1 MAGRV
6 GGGIENEEKME
17 ETITVHQ
24 GRFLRPRAREEKGG
38 GRFQRWLRRLLQ
50 IASQLLLLFFFL
62 FLGHRVY
69 IHLMEG
75 SLFRLKEIEVRG
87 SQKIPQEVLLSL
99 TLIEGMPNLFTLRL
113 GEVTRK
119 LESHPWIDQV
129 RGRKVFPNKIVI
141 DVVERKPI
149 AILQLEELFYID
161 TQGEIFSRVGG
172 KDRYNYPI
180 FTGLTREVFEKSPE
194 EAKHLLNRALELLMV
209 VEREK
214 VPPLEAIS
222 EIHMEKTFGI
232 TCFNQAEG
240 LEVALG
246 WDRYEEKVRRLSLI
260 WADLRKRG
268 WAAVSVDCS
277 DLQRMIVKKS
287 SKGG

>member
-1 MAGRV
+1 M
-6 GGGIENEEKME
+6 N
-17 ETITVHQ
+17 ETIAVHQ
-24 GRFLRPRAREEKGG
+24 GRFLRPRTREEKGG
-38 GRFQRWLRRLLQ
+38 EKFQRWLRKLLR
-50 IASQLLLLFFFL
+50 IAAQLLLLFFFL

-75 SLFRLKEIEVRG
+75 PLFRLREIEVKGNR
-87 SQKIPQEVLLSL
+87 QIPQEALLSL
-99 TLIEGMPNLFTLRL
+99 TLIEGMPNLFTIRL
-113 GEVTRK
+113 KEVTKK

-129 RGRKVFPNKIVI
+129 QGRKVFPNKILI
-141 DVVERKPI
+141 EVVEKKPI

-161 TQGEIFSRVGG
+161 TKGEIFSRVGERDG
-172 KDRYNYPI
+172 YNYPI
-180 FTGLTREVFEKSPE
+180 LTGLTRGVFEKEPE
-194 EAKHLLNRALELLMV
+194 EAKRLVTKALELLMV

-214 VPPLEAIS
+214 VPPLEAVS

-240 LEVALG
+240 LEVNMG
-246 WDRYEEKVRRLSLI
+246 WDRYGDKLRRLSLI
-260 WADLRKRG
+260 WADLKKRG

-287 SKGG
+287 SRGG

>member
-1 MAGRV
+1 
-6 GGGIENEEKME
+6 ME

-24 GRFLRPRAREEKGG
+24 GRFLRSRTREEKGG
-38 GRFQRWLRRLLQ
+38 EKFQRWLRRLLR
-50 IASQLLLLFFFL
+50 IAAQLLVLFFFL
-62 FLGHRVY
+62 FLGHAVY

-75 SLFRLKEIEVRG
+75 PLFRLREIEVKGNR
-87 SQKIPQEVLLSL
+87 KIPQETLLSL
-99 TLIEGMPNLFTLRL
+99 ALIEGMPNLFTIRL
-113 GEVTRK
+113 KEVTKK

-141 DVVERKPI
+141 EVVERKPI

-161 TQGEIFSRVGG
+161 TQGEIFSRVGERDG
-172 KDRYNYPI
+172 YNYPI
-180 FTGLTREVFEKSPE
+180 LTGLTRGVFEKEPE
-194 EAKHLLNRALELLMV
+194 KTKLLLTRALELLMV

-214 VPPLEAIS
+214 VPPLEAVS

-240 LEVALG
+240 LEVNMG
-246 WDRYEEKVRRLSLI
+246 WDRYGDKVRRLSLI
-260 WADLRKRG
+260 WADLKKRG

-277 DLQRMIVKKS
+277 DYQRMIVKRS
-287 SKGG
+287 SRRG